1 MSLKTTNLEKWHHTC
16 LEMPTRS
23 CQPGHCLLVTREN
36 ATARLPTRG
45 SDGAAG
51 YDLSCNADIVIEP
64 GERRLVPTGVSIEL
78 PAGTYGRI
86 APRSGLAVR
95 HGIQVGAGVVD
106 ADYRGEV
113 KVLLFNQ
120 GSETFSATI
129 GDRIA
134 QLVIECIKTP
144 DVLECS
150 KEAMATTSR
159 GSDGFGSTG

>member
-1 MSLKTTNLEKWHHTC
+1 MFRNAHALL
-16 LEMPTRS
+16 PTR
-23 CQPGHCLLVTREN
+23 HCLLVTREN
-36 ATARLPTRG
+36 ASACLPTRG

-134 QLVIECIKTP
+134 QLVIECIKHPT
-144 DVLECS
+144 CS
-150 KEAMATTSR
+150 SVRKKPWRPRRVVPMA
-159 GSDGFGSTG
+159 GSTG